1 MSDIALSGLNLNRT
15 EDIKL
20 RGITWS
26 DKVKRVDD
34 SAPSQQQ
41 VSIQNDQSNVTRVNT
56 GRVPSGNVSFDIND
70 IPDIPTQQTTK
81 EPSVKVGKKEEG
93 VSTGIG
99 MAIGAVGG
107 AIAGKYIMPGAG
119 FSKGMKLGA
128 LVGLAVGGF
137 IGNRFEK

>member
-1 MSDIALSGLNLNRT
+1 MSDIALSGLNLNQT
-15 EDIKL
+15 QEIKL

-26 DKVKRVDD
+26 EKVKRVDD
-34 SAPSQQQ
+34 TAPSQN
-41 VSIQNDQSNVTRVNT
+41 SYPTQNDQSNVSRVNS
-56 GRVPSGNVSFDIND
+56 GRIPSETVSFGIDD
-70 IPDIPTQQTTK
+70 IPEMPQQQSQQNTPK
-81 EPSVKVGKKEEG
+81 IGKKDEG
-93 VSTGIG
+93 VATGIG
-99 MAIGAVGG
+99 MAVGAVGG